1 MPNIKTSDPFISIII
16 TAHKRKEYLLDAFKS
31 AYNQTLSKNKYEI
44 IVTKNFVDDEL
55 DSFIKNHLGK
65 LILFKKIGLGPRIAD
80 VLKYAKGEVICFLED
95 DDLFEKE
102 KLEFVYKLFKE
113 NKDLGYV
120 NNARNYID
128 ERGNKLITG
137 LNKFEKF
144 ENNILIR
151 QRNLLELLRLDILGL
166 NFNNSSIS
174 IRKSILS
181 KYLSLLKGIPYS
193 VDLCLYILA
202 LDSDLALML
211 IDKKLTKYR
220 IHTST
225 SVHLTSYNDFK
236 KTLLE
241 TGNEELTLLKKLYRK
256 FKRPEI
262 KKYLEI
268 RIRERTIDYLF
279 YKCNCKKKVL
289 LNYVKNLPYLVVVRP
304 KIYLLKGFQ
313 VIFYII
319 SPKKFR
325 RFNYRRTKNYTS
337 SLARS

>member
-16 TAHKRKEYLLDAFKS
+16 TVHKRREYLLDAFKS
-31 AYNQTLSKNKYEI
+31 AYNQTLPKNKYEI
-44 IVTKNFVDDEL
+44 IVTKSFKDDEL
-55 DSFIKNHLGK
+55 DSFIKNYGGK
-65 LILFKKIGLGPRIAD
+65 LILFKKMGLGARIAD

-128 ERGNKLITG
+128 EREGKLITG

-144 ENNILIR
+144 ENSILIR
-151 QRNLLELLRLDILGL
+151 QRNLLELLRLDISGL

-181 KYLSLLKGIPYS
+181 KYISLLKGIPYS
-193 VDLCLYILA
+193 VDLCLYLIA

-220 IHTST
+220 IHNST

-236 KTLLE
+236 KTLLK
-241 TGNEELTLLKKLYRK
+241 TNNKELTLLKKLHGK
-256 FKRPEI
+256 FKRSEI
-262 KKYLEI
+262 KRYLEI
-268 RIRERTIDYLF
+268 RIRDRTIDYLF
-279 YKCNCKKKVL
+279 YKCNCKKKIL
-289 LNYVKNLPYLVVVRP
+289 LNYVKNLPYLVVARP

-325 RFNYRRTKNYTS
+325 RFNYMRTKNYAS
-337 SLARS
+337 NLARS

>member
-55 DSFIKNHLGK
+55 DSFIKNHG
-65 LILFKKIGLGPRIAD
+65 G
-80 VLKYAKGEVICFLED
+80 
-95 DDLFEKE
+95 
-102 KLEFVYKLFKE
+102 
-113 NKDLGYV
+113 
-120 NNARNYID
+120 
-128 ERGNKLITG
+128 KLITG

-144 ENNILIR
+144 ENNILIH

-166 NFNNSSIS
+166 NFNNSPIS
-174 IRKSILS
+174 IRKSILF
-181 KYLSLLKGIPYS
+181 KYLSLLKSITYS
-193 VDLCLYILA
+193 VDLCLYLLA

-220 IHTST
+220 IHAST
-225 SVHLTSYNDFK
+225 SVHLTGYNDFK
-236 KTLLE
+236 KTLLKID
-241 TGNEELTLLKKLYRK
+241 NEELTLLKKLYRK
-256 FKRPEI
+256 FKRPES
-262 KKYLEI
+262 KRYLEI
-268 RIRERTIDYLF
+268 RIREITIDYLF

-289 LNYVKNLPYLVVVRP
+289 FNYVKKLPYLVVVRP